1 MTNISLDFSRR
12 RELTLYARV
21 IADVQAVAAA
31 FRMTTMVTGAFA
43 RDLHIYY
50 AYGIN
55 TIRETEDVDFA
66 LAVPDWKSFAAL
78 KHGLIETGRFRDSPG
93 AQQRLR
99 HTSELPV
106 DLVPFGGVET
116 ATRHVDWP
124 PGGDIRMD
132 VFGFREVAASTLRI
146 RLPDGVEATV
156 VSLPALALLKIIA
169 WQDRHYR
176 MPMKDAHDLMLIV
189 ANYLDLGNQNRLW
202 NEFHAWTEEDD
213 FDTSRAGARMLGVDV
228 AGLLDED
235 GQERVAAII
244 AQQAD
249 TDTPGLLPREMCSWD
264 EERARALLEQMLKGF
279 TRRRNVV

>member
-31 FRMTTMVTGAFA
+31 LRMTTMITGAFA

-99 HTSELPV
+99 HTSHLPV

-132 VFGFREVAASTLRI
+132 VFGFREVAASTWRI
-146 RLPDGVEATV
+146 RLPDGVEASV

-213 FDTSRAGARMLGVDV
+213 FDTSRAGARMLGIDV

-235 GQERVAAII
+235 GRERVAAIL
-244 AQQAD
+244 AEQAD
-249 TDTPGLLPREMCSWD
+249 TEIPGLLPREMCSWN

-279 TRRRNVV
+279 SKNTR